1 MAWERG
7 YRMKDEG
14 SFDLAPCGL
23 AVLAPDGA
31 FLRINRKLLEWTGFS
46 EPELV
51 GWKNM
56 AELLDGARPKF
67 LADLDRTMSGEMGCV
82 DEVFMLFRRQ
92 SGESLPVYLNF
103 ARHIDAAGSATI
115 HVAAFRAEHRF
126 QQEAE
131 LRRGKQA
138 AEQLAAIVSNSVD
151 AIASVD
157 PQGFVLNANHAFCE
171 IFQYKMEE
179 LIGAHLGDVI
189 VPEDLLPELAE
200 KLRSASRGPVEPRIV
215 KRRRKDGLV
224 LDFSLSTAPIHDE
237 KGEVVAISAIYRDV
251 APLMR
256 AAEHIEFLLREVNHR
271 SKNMLAVVQAVARQT
286 ARLAATPELFI
297 EGFMARLAAI
307 GSSHDLLVSRD
318 WRGVQIAD
326 LTTSQFSH
334 LDVEQRGR
342 IVISGDYL
350 EINPRAAEAYGL
362 ALHELSNNA
371 VKYGAL
377 SNPSGAVELRFQL
390 DRQKEAYVLTWRER
404 GGPAVAKPPRVGFG
418 NIVLTRM
425 SPMAI
430 QGESEIDYVPEGLFY
445 RLSAPI
451 AQIAMTGK
459 G

>member
-1 MAWERG
+1 
-7 YRMKDEG
+7 MKDGE

-23 AVLAPDGA
+23 AILAPEGA
-31 FLRINRKLLEWTGFS
+31 ILRVNRKLLEWTGFS
-46 EPELV
+46 APELV
-51 GWKNM
+51 GRKNM
-56 AELLDGARPKF
+56 AELLDGDGPQF
-67 LADLDRTMSGEMGCV
+67 LADLDVVMSREKPCV
-82 DEVFMLFRRQ
+82 DEIFVLLRRQ
-92 SGESLPVYLNF
+92 SGEFLPVYLNF
-103 ARHIDAAGSATI
+103 ARHAGADGAATI

-157 PQGFVLNANHAFCE
+157 TQGIVLNANRAFCD
-171 IFQYKMEE
+171 IFQYRMEE
-179 LIGAHLGDVI
+179 LIGANLGDVI
-189 VPEDLLPELAE
+189 VPAEYREELAQ
-200 KLRSASRGPVEPRIV
+200 KLQAAALGAVKPRIV
-215 KRRRKDGLV
+215 RRRRKDGVL
-224 LDFSLSTAPIHDE
+224 LDFSLSTAPIYDDQG
-237 KGEVVAISAIYRDV
+237 KIVAISAIYRDV

-326 LTTSQFSH
+326 LTQSQFSH
-334 LDVEQRGR
+334 LDIEQRGR
-342 IVISGDYL
+342 IAISGDYL

-371 VKYGAL
+371 VKFGAL
-377 SNPSGAVELRFQL
+377 SNGSGAVDLSFQL
-390 DRQKEAYVLTWRER
+390 DRQKKAYVLTWRES
-404 GGPAVAKPPRVGFG
+404 GGPTVAKPPRIGFG
-418 NIVLTRM
+418 NTVLTRM

-430 QGESEIDYVPEGLFY
+430 QGECQIDYPPEGLFY

-451 AQIAMTGK
+451 AQIAMNGQ

>member
-1 MAWERG
+1 M
-7 YRMKDEG
+7 
-14 SFDLAPCGL
+14 
-23 AVLAPDGA
+23 
-31 FLRINRKLLEWTGFS
+31 T
-46 EPELV
+46 
-51 GWKNM
+51 
-56 AELLDGARPKF
+56 ELLDGDGPQF
-67 LADLDRTMSGEMGCV
+67 LVDLDRVMRGDASCADEIFVLLRRKSGEW
-82 DEVFMLFRRQ
+82 
-92 SGESLPVYLNF
+92 LPAYLNF
-103 ARHIDAAGSATI
+103 ARHVGPDGVDTI

-138 AEQLAAIVSNSVD
+138 AEQFAAIVSNSVD
-151 AIASVD
+151 AIVSVD
-157 PQGFVLNANHAFCE
+157 TVGVVLNANRAFCD
-171 IFQYKMEE
+171 IFQYRMEE
-179 LIGAHLGDVI
+179 LIGTNLGQLI
-189 VPEDLLPELAE
+189 VPSEFKEELAD
-200 KLRSASRGPVEPRIV
+200 KLRAAARGPVTPRIV
-215 KRRRKDGLV
+215 KRRRKDNV
-224 LDFSLSTAPIHDE
+224 MLDFSLSTAPIHDE
-237 KGEVVAISAIYRDV
+237 KGDVVAISAIYRDV

-286 ARLAATPELFI
+286 ARLAATPDLFI

-318 WRGVQIAD
+318 WRGIQIGD
-326 LTTSQFSH
+326 LTKSQFSH
-334 LDVEQRGR
+334 LDMEQRGR

-377 SNPSGAVELRFQL
+377 SNGSGAVELRFQL
-390 DRQKEAYVLTWRER
+390 DRQKKTYVLTWRES
-404 GGPAVAKPPRVGFG
+404 GGPTVAKPPRVGFG
-418 NIVLTRM
+418 ATVLTRM

-430 QGESEIDYVPEGLFY
+430 QGISEIDYPPEGLFY

-451 AQIAMTGK
+451 AQIAMNGQ